1 MYGLFICGCLQRR
14 MKVSN
19 ILNVVIKSWWRKTE
33 SDCKEGWIGMQ
44 GRESLVHG
52 FALSEEP
59 LQTVHIY
66 DTVVRSAY
74 IFQEGVQSSNF
85 LTL

>member
-1 MYGLFICGCLQRR
+1 
-14 MKVSN
+14 
-19 ILNVVIKSWWRKTE
+19 
-33 SDCKEGWIGMQ
+33 MQ

-74 IFQEGVQSSNF
+74 IFQEADQSSNF
-85 LTL
+85 LTLWWLQENVWKCVHST

>member
-1 MYGLFICGCLQRR
+1 
-14 MKVSN
+14 
-19 ILNVVIKSWWRKTE
+19 
-33 SDCKEGWIGMQ
+33 MQ

-74 IFQEGVQSSNF
+74 IFQEAVQSSNF
-85 LTL
+85 LTLWWLQENVWKCVHST

>member
-1 MYGLFICGCLQRR
+1 
-14 MKVSN
+14 
-19 ILNVVIKSWWRKTE
+19 
-33 SDCKEGWIGMQ
+33 MQ

-52 FALSEEP
+52 FALSEEA

-74 IFQEGVQSSNF
+74 IFQEAVQSSNF
-85 LTL
+85 LTLWWLQENVWKCVHST

>member
-1 MYGLFICGCLQRR
+1 
-14 MKVSN
+14 
-19 ILNVVIKSWWRKTE
+19 
-33 SDCKEGWIGMQ
+33 MQ

-66 DTVVRSAY
+66 DTVVSSAY
-74 IFQEGVQSSNF
+74 IFQEAVQSSNF
-85 LTL
+85 LTLWWLQENVWNCVHST

>member
-1 MYGLFICGCLQRR
+1 
-14 MKVSN
+14 
-19 ILNVVIKSWWRKTE
+19 
-33 SDCKEGWIGMQ
+33 MQ

-52 FALSEEP
+52 FALSEEA

-74 IFQEGVQSSNF
+74 IFQEADQSSNF
-85 LTL
+85 LTLWWLQENVWKCVHST